1 MTELQG
7 HELQILSAAITST
20 ESKQEMARA
29 LWNPEIMVSMGIPTE
44 TIREVDT
51 DTLKKDLHHF
61 MEAHGIEED
70 EYDDV
75 LAFYSKIYAVMRS
88 HVESEN
94 RDKIV
99 QRHAPGIWERRM
111 KFIKDSGIKKGRT
124 RKSLASMM
132 VPHLTSEYDYNFL
145 ELNNH
150 DLPENALCYLV
161 STMALNVTHKE
172 ASARTIDFLWDE
184 MEDRTWYDMY
194 TGVRKFEKLAKQQQ
208 EQIDS

>member
-44 TIREVDT
+44 TIREFDT
-51 DTLKKDLHHF
+51 QTLKKDLEHF
-61 MEAHGIEED
+61 METHGIEED

-75 LAFYSKIYAVMRS
+75 LAFYGKIYGVMRS
-88 HVESEN
+88 HVQSEN
-94 RDKIV
+94 LNKMV

-111 KFIKDSGIKKGRT
+111 KFIEDSGIKKGRT

-132 VPHLTSEYDYNFL
+132 VPQLTSEYDYNFL

-161 STMALNVTHKE
+161 STMALNTTHKE
-172 ASARTIDFLWDE
+172 ASNRTIDFMWDE
-184 MEDRTWYDMY
+184 IEDRTWYDMY

-208 EQIDS
+208 EKIDS